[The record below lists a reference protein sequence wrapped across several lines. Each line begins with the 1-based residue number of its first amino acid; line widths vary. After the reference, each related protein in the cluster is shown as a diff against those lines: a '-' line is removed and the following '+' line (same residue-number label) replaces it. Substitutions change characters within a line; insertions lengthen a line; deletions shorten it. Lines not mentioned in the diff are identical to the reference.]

1 MIKLTKENFN
11 VAKQKFDFLFVKFF
25 APWCGHCKKMAEA
38 WVEFANSI
46 TDDKGKYIL
55 NQLQLLKLIVHNMI
69 KYVIIMELKD
79 IPH

>member
-1 MIKLTKENFN
+1 
-11 VAKQKFDFLFVKFF
+11 
-25 APWCGHCKKMAEA
+25 MAEA